1 MVRQAHHERRSF
13 YKTLAIDRFDAARG
27 QGQSLGQAFRS
38 AYDAAPEGGM
48 KAVDAW
54 ANQRVAE
61 TGDKLTTTQ
70 QAYYRTSMFE
80 SFAGVSVVGDYNP
93 LLGQSSDL
101 SERLRKEHGDQLG
114 TEIASL
120 LRRAAGQN
128 RPDLINL
135 LDNYNTANQP
145 GH

>member
-1 MVRQAHHERRSF
+1 
-13 YKTLAIDRFDAARG
+13 
-27 QGQSLGQAFRS
+27 
-38 AYDAAPEGGM
+38 
-48 KAVDAW
+48 
-54 ANQRVAE
+54 
-61 TGDKLTTTQ
+61 
-70 QAYYRTSMFE
+70 MFE